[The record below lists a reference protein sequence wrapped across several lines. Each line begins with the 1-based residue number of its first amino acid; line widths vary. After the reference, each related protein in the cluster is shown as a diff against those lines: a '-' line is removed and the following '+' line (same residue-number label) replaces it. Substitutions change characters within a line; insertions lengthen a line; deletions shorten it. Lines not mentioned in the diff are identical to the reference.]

1 MAAMQ
6 TYHEL
11 RTADML
17 REWFHAEN
25 ISLYCDGQ
33 EGVYGIMAGYLTG
46 MKREY
51 GKDLLCSVEKQILSQ
66 RPLVYDNTLSYRI
79 PGMLQHFDYDE
90 LM

>member
-1 MAAMQ
+1 
-6 TYHEL
+6 
-11 RTADML
+11 
-17 REWFHAEN
+17 
-25 ISLYCDGQ
+25 
-33 EGVYGIMAGYLTG
+33 

-66 RPLVYDNTLSYRI
+66 QPLVYDNTLSYLI